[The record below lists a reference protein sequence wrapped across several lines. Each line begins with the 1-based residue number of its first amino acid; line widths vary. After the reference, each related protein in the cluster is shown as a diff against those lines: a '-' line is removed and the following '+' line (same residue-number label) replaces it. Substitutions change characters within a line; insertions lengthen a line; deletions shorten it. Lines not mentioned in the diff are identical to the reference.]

1 MAKNPSLNVVISA
14 SIDKLKAGLKSAVS
28 AIKQGAPQM
37 QAEAQKAGEAISNAM
52 GGDNLR
58 ANAAELREQINVQR
72 QVLGEMYKDL
82 AAKEAALASTSKGNL
97 ARQKA
102 LKTAIA
108 ETKAEIKAET
118 MAMRDLQS
126 QSANTNAEL
135 ANGGRVA
142 EQNTQAAEALS
153 RAVNAMS
160 MAILLVADD
169 NEALGKTMQVVR
181 VTMALASAAVA
192 VYNLSLRENQVLQKA
207 NIALQKAWAMVVGQT
222 TGALRV
228 LRVTLVSLGIGAVI
242 AALGY
247 LISKLTETTDA
258 TEELDNAQAHLNRS
272 LSKSKQQYDETTR
285 AIQRQLE
292 ADIARAQIAGK
303 SEQAILQIRKDSLD
317 AQIAAEKTAK
327 IELSKLQDEAER
339 EMVKRLKDEGKTEE
353 QIGIEIYNL
362 RTKQIEERNA
372 FEERINDLKHQREM
386 LDLNFTLDAI
396 NKADQARQQSQE
408 EQQRLDERRL
418 AFVQKA
424 ERDATLAV
432 MDGIDQKR
440 QQLAFEYADR
450 IAQARALGV
459 SLVATEEWY
468 MAEQAKLDAEAEQ
481 NRVES
486 AQRTAELLKDA
497 QQKRFDNQFSMF
509 ETAQNM
515 ELAAEARNRAQG
527 IIDEDTYQK
536 RILEI
541 QRSYLMLQIQ
551 ALEAAGQEAS
561 KLRLQYEML
570 GIGKEIAT
578 TGEDIDKFSQQA
590 NQAFANL
597 QVELIDEF
605 AQSLGTLFEAGK
617 GMKGFGNNML
627 RVIST
632 FLRQLGRLMIAAG
645 TATKTFKES
654 LANNPGLA
662 IAAGVAAIATA
673 ASIQAHLNNVP
684 QFAEG
689 GIVSGPTLG
698 LMGEYAGAASNPEVI
713 APLDKLKSMIGDT
726 GQSGFVA
733 ETRVDGRD
741 LYIVLNRY
749 EKDRLRG

>member
-228 LRVTLVSLGIGAVI
+228 LRVTLASLGIGAVI

-247 LISKLTETTDA
+247 LVSKLTETTDA

-272 LSKSKQQYDETTR
+272 LSKSKQQYDATTK

-292 ADIARAQIAGK
+292 ADLARAQIAGK
-303 SEQAILQIRKDSLD
+303 SEEAILQIKKDSLD
-317 AQIAAEKTAK
+317 AQIAAEKAAK
-327 IELSKLQDEAER
+327 LELSKLQDDAER
-339 EMVKRLKDEGKTEE
+339 EMVKKLKDEGKTEE
-353 QIGIEIYNL
+353 QIGIEKYNL
-362 RTKQIEERNA
+362 YTKQIEERNA
-372 FEERINDLKHQREM
+372 FDERISDLKHQREM
-386 LDLNFTLDAI
+386 LDLGFTLDAI

-408 EQQRLDERRL
+408 DQQRLEERKA
-418 AFVQKA
+418 AFILKS

-432 MDGIDQKR
+432 MEGIDQKR

-450 IAQARALGV
+450 ISQARALGV
-459 SLVATEEWY
+459 SLVGIEQWY
-468 MAEQAKLDAEAEQ
+468 IAEQAKLDAEAEQ

-486 AQRTAELLKDA
+486 AQRTADLLKDA
-497 QQKRFDNQFSMF
+497 QQKRFDKQFQMF

-551 ALEAAGQEAS
+551 ALEAAGQDAS

-570 GIGKEIAT
+570 GIGKEVAN
-578 TGEDIDKFSQQA
+578 TGEDLDKFSNAA
-590 NQAFANL
+590 NQAFQNL

-605 AQSLGTLFEAGK
+605 AQSLAGLFQTGK
-617 GMKGFGNNML
+617 GMKGFGNNIL
-627 RVIST
+627 RVMAT

-645 TATKTFKES
+645 TATKAFKES
-654 LANNPGLA
+654 LAKNPQLA
-662 IAAGVAAIATA
+662 IAAGIAAIGA
-673 ASIQAHLNNVP
+673 AAAIQAHLNNVP